1 MEFLYVILATLI
13 CFLALIMVIAAK
25 PKFTAKVTR
34 IIFAIVGVT
43 GLFFYG
49 YGFMVTTGNFCLSVI
64 RSLLAVCGMYMGAKD
79 WGSIS
84 TAPLMQFDW
93 MQVLFWVVH
102 LFALYATASAAI
114 TTVGGEALRK
124 LRLWLARRGALH
136 LIYGANDDTIALA
149 KQLLQEK
156 NGAVVF
162 VDESADVSEAA
173 AVAKAG
179 CVLRW
184 DAEAAQGGEQFLK
197 SIGATRG
204 GRKITLYAMKDTAS
218 DNLRY
223 AQKLLRG
230 MEAGKIV
237 PEQTRLVI
245 RCRENTT
252 AVGLQ
257 VLGDAYG
264 YGSVTV
270 IQETDLV
277 ARTLVRNYPPCN
289 HLAFN
294 ENGKACEDFEAVIIG
309 FGQVGQ
315 TVLRHL
321 VMNGQFEGSTFRAAV
336 FSPDCNSVKGYFTK
350 SYAQVLQQYD
360 ISFRACDAR
369 SEEVYDYLQERGS
382 RVKYLAICTGSDR
395 LNQEI
400 AEDLTEYLS
409 QHNVAMSAYLC
420 SHRGV
425 KCFDPM
431 TGTVKSHSLYRVDML
446 SMEKMDALAMC
457 VNSHYQQDQEKTPLE
472 HWLRCDYFSR
482 MSCRAVADFIPAM
495 LKMVNKTRAQVMESG
510 WDLTPAQLE
519 TLSKTEHLRWCAFHY
534 SMGFSPMTREEYD
547 CRTETYR
554 RQLAAGEKPLRI
566 GKNMVARTHACL
578 IGWEELAEL
587 SERENRITGKSVDYQ
602 AMDTENVL
610 IVPELLRAGEK
621 TKA

>member
-1 MEFLYVILATLI
+1 MEVLYVILSTLV

-25 PKFTAKVTR
+25 PKFTAQITR
-34 IIFAIVGVT
+34 IAFVIVGVI

-49 YGFMVTTGNFCLSVI
+49 YGFLATTGNFGLSVV
-64 RSLLAVCGMYMGAKD
+64 RALLTVCRMYMGDPD
-79 WGSIS
+79 WEFIS
-84 TAPLMQFDW
+84 EAPLMQIDW
-93 MQVLFWVVH
+93 VQVLFWIVH
-102 LFALYATASAAI
+102 LLALFVTASAAI
-114 TTVGGEALRK
+114 TTVGAEALRK
-124 LRLWLARRGALH
+124 LRLRLARRGTLH

-149 KQLLQEK
+149 KQLQEK
-156 NGAVVF
+156 NDAVVF
-162 VDESADVSEAA
+162 VDESAGASETA
-173 AVAKAG
+173 AVTNAG
-179 CVLRW
+179 YVLRW
-184 DAEAAQGGEQFLK
+184 DADAIQGNEHFLK
-197 SIGATRG
+197 GIGAAHS
-204 GRKITLYAMKDTAS
+204 GRRIVVYAMKSTAS
-218 DNLRY
+218 DNLNF
-223 AQKLLRG
+223 AQTLLEG
-230 MEAGKIV
+230 MKSGGIA

-245 RCRENTT
+245 RSRENIA

-257 VLGDAYG
+257 VLGDTYG

-289 HLAFN
+289 HLAFD

-350 SYAQVLQQYD
+350 SYGQVLQQYD
-360 ISFRACDAR
+360 VSFHACDAR
-369 SEEVYDYLQERGS
+369 CEAVYDYLQERGN
-382 RVKYLAICTGSDR
+382 RIKYLAICTGSDR

-400 AEDLTEYLS
+400 AEDLTEYLI
-409 QHNVAMSAYLC
+409 QHNIPMGAYLC

-425 KCFDPM
+425 KHFDPV
-431 TGTVKSHSLYRVDML
+431 TGTVKSHSLYRADML

-457 VNSHYQQDQEKTPLE
+457 VNSHYQQNSEKTPLE

-482 MSCRAVADFIPAM
+482 MSCRAMADFIPAM
-495 LKMVNKTRAQVMESG
+495 LKMVHKTREQVLESG
-510 WDLTPAQLE
+510 WDLTPMQLE

-534 SMGFSPMTREEYD
+534 AMGFSPMTREEYD
-547 CRTETYR
+547 ARTETYR

-578 IGWEELAEL
+578 VSWEELVEL